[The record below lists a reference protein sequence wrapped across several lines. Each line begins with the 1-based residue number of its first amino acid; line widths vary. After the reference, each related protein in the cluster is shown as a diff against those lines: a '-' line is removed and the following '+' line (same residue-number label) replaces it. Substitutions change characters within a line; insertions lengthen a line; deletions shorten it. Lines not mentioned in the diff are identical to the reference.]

1 MFGVL
6 AVYQAMLPL
15 LRKAPQAR
23 IVNVSSGVGSLTMNS
38 DPAWPYRSIFG
49 PVYPASKT
57 ALNAMTLAMAIEL
70 ESTGIKVNAASP
82 GFTRTN
88 LNNYAGTETVEE
100 GAREAVRSRC
110 SARTARQVRTRTRSS
125 DGSRGDGGISLMAS
139 SRPPGANLRPPAGRD
154 IVGRSV
160 VTWSSRHSNRGD
172 RPVPPLAAGPPSS
185 SIRPTSEVALMI
197 ATRAV
202 RLGVCSM
209 LAVAWTST
217 ALAWGPQGHRVIARV
232 AEGRLNPAAKAAIK
246 ELLIPPDT
254 LPDVADWADREGH
267 DAVPGSARWHF
278 INVPIGSARFDPR
291 LIRDDNNVVV
301 KIKQYRKVLS
311 DRSRPKKERQR
322 ALLFFVHFVSDI
334 HQPLHVGDHDD
345 HGGNDTQIRFFD
357 EGTNLHRLWDS
368 DLIHRIGGDDRA
380 WVSRVEREI
389 TPEAIKEWSKGSVD
403 DWADESLQVAKLAY
417 RPLDDAPKIVPR
429 GYKLGESYLVRAEPI
444 LKKQMARASVRL
456 ANELNAIFK

>member
-1 MFGVL
+1 
-6 AVYQAMLPL
+6 
-15 LRKAPQAR
+15 
-23 IVNVSSGVGSLTMNS
+23 
-38 DPAWPYRSIFG
+38 
-49 PVYPASKT
+49 
-57 ALNAMTLAMAIEL
+57 
-70 ESTGIKVNAASP
+70 
-82 GFTRTN
+82 
-88 LNNYAGTETVEE
+88 
-100 GAREAVRSRC
+100 
-110 SARTARQVRTRTRSS
+110 
-125 DGSRGDGGISLMAS
+125 
-139 SRPPGANLRPPAGRD
+139 
-154 IVGRSV
+154 
-160 VTWSSRHSNRGD
+160 
-172 RPVPPLAAGPPSS
+172 
-185 SIRPTSEVALMI
+185 MI

-202 RLGVCSM
+202 RLGACSM
-209 LAVAWTST
+209 LAVAWTS
-217 ALAWGPQGHRVIARV
+217 AFAWGPQGHRVIARV
-232 AEGRLNPAAKAAIK
+232 AEGRLSPTAKAAIG

-278 INVPIGSARFDPR
+278 INVPIGDARFDPR

-301 KIKQYRKVLS
+301 KIKQYRRVLS

-380 WVSRVEREI
+380 WATRVERDI

-417 RPLDDAPKIVPR
+417 RPLDDAPKIIPR